1 MSWLEAIILGLVQG
15 LSEFLPISSTAQ
27 LVTTQYLLGIHS
39 PGYTLEIVLHLA
51 SALAVMLYYRRDLL
65 SLAIGSGRY
74 LRHRHAEDRP
84 ALLWVGY
91 LGVATVI
98 TAILGLLMEKQ
109 LGDNLKHPGVVAGG
123 LLLTALCLVWVEW
136 GTRRVAQTAHPKT
149 IGWKHTIIIGLAQAL
164 AVLPGISRSGAT
176 LIAGLG
182 LGLDKATAVRFSFLL
197 SIPVILGSSLLLLRK
212 TDQAMLSDL
221 GFGPLLLAFVVSFVA
236 SLGGIVW
243 LINFVRTSRLYWFA
257 LYCAMLAGAILIW
270 SPDFRG

>member
-27 LVTTQYLLGIHS
+27 LVTTQYFLGIHS

-51 SALAVMLYYRRDLL
+51 SALAVMLYYRHDLL

-74 LRHRHAEDRP
+74 LRHRRAEDRP

-136 GTRRVAQTAHPKT
+136 GTRRVAQTARPET
-149 IGWKHTIIIGLAQAL
+149 IGWKHTIVIGLAQAL

-212 TDQAMLSDL
+212 TDQAMLSEL

-257 LYCAMLAGAILIW
+257 LYCALLAGAILIW